1 MRALHAEWTKF
12 RTVRGWWLG
21 CAAAALASVLFLLV
35 GTVSSNA
42 YQGDAD
48 PLPTGPG
55 GVAVNDSFSFVH
67 RTLTGD
73 GTLTVPVT
81 ALTGVL
87 TDPDGGPGR
96 TTSGVTPW
104 AKAGIVVK
112 SSLRQ
117 GSSYAAVTSTGGHG
131 VRMQDDFVHDRAG
144 HLTGLPSATAPQ
156 WLRLVRAGTTVTG
169 YDSADGVTWRAIGS
183 ASVPGGT
190 VRAGLFVTAPA
201 ALDTTGGG
209 GSSPATAT
217 GTFGRP
223 SVTGAWQGAWTHT
236 RVGDGAGTSGSYVP
250 GTSAGHRASGDGF
263 VVTGAGDIA
272 PVVGGPALGP
282 AFTVETFL
290 VGTFV
295 GLLVVGVVA
304 VQFATGE
311 YRRGLLGLTFA
322 ATPRRGRVLG
332 AKAAVVAAVAFAVGA
347 GAAALSLPL
356 GAARA
361 ASAHFTVLTVP
372 ASEQLRAVLGTG
384 LLLAATAVLA
394 LSLGFL
400 LRRSATA
407 ITALVAATVL
417 PYLLALGGMLPG
429 GPAEWLLRLTPA
441 AGFAV
446 QQTLPRHDHVLT
458 VYAPATG
465 YFPLPPWGGLA
476 VLAAWAVLA
485 LGAASLVLRRRSA

>member
-1 MRALHAEWTKF
+1 MRTLRSEWTKF
-12 RTVRGWWLG
+12 RTVRGWVLG
-21 CAAAALASVLFLLV
+21 TVAAAVASVLFLLV
-35 GTVSSNA
+35 GTVSSNRH
-42 YQGDAD
+42 QGEADA
-48 PLPTGPG
+48 LPVGPG
-55 GVAVNDSFSFVH
+55 GVAVNDSFSFLH

-73 GTLTVPVT
+73 GSLTVPVT

-87 TDPDGGPGR
+87 TDPGGGPAGR
-96 TTSGVTPW
+96 IPGVTPW
-104 AKAGIVVK
+104 AKAGIIVK
-112 SSLRQ
+112 SGLRQ
-117 GSSYAAVTSTGGHG
+117 GSSYAAVTATGAHG
-131 VRMQDDFVHDRAG
+131 VRMQHDFTHDRAG
-144 HLTGLPSATAPQ
+144 HLTGTPSQAAPQ

-169 YDSADGVTWRAIGS
+169 YDSPDGVTWRAIGT
-183 ASVPGGT
+183 ASVTGAS
-190 VRAGLFVTAPA
+190 VEAGLFVTAPA
-201 ALDTTGGG
+201 AVDTSGGG

-223 SVTGAWQGAWTHT
+223 AVTGSWRGDWAHT

-263 VVTGAGDIA
+263 VLTGAGDIA

-290 VGTFV
+290 IGTFV
-295 GLLVVGVVA
+295 GLIVLGVVA

-332 AKAAVVAAVAFAVGA
+332 AKAGVVAVIAFAGGT

-361 ASAHFTVLTVP
+361 DSARFTVLTVP
-372 ASEQLRAVLGTG
+372 VAEQVRAVLGTG
-384 LLLAATAVLA
+384 LLVAATAVLA

-407 ITALVAATVL
+407 ITVLVAATVL
-417 PYLLALGGMLPG
+417 PYVLALGGMLPS
-429 GPAEWLLRLTPA
+429 GPADWLLRLTPA

-446 QQTLPRHDHVLT
+446 QQTLPRHDHVLSVHT
-458 VYAPATG
+458 PATG

-476 VLAAWAVLA
+476 VLAAWALLA
-485 LGAASLVLRRRSA
+485 LGSAFLVLRRRSV